1 MAIEGTPR
9 KGEIW
14 KLYDANGR
22 TWLFKSNGV
31 NREWLTEHAGAY
43 CWNDGGDDY
52 FNEYTSIMIGNH
64 IGDNDNIIDLKPA
77 NLNECAIFERKLR
90 R

>member
-14 KLYDANGR
+14 KLYDRAGR
-22 TWLFKSNGV
+22 TWLFRSNGATS
-31 NREWLTEHAGAY
+31 EHLTYHDGVY
-43 CWNDGGDDY
+43 CWDCGGDDNFDGFISRTTGGY
-52 FNEYTSIMIGNH
+52 
-64 IGDNDNIIDLKPA
+64 IGDDDNIIDLKPA

-90 R
+90 E